1 MWNKEHLDVFKIC
14 ERERWQESYKRV
26 FYLRSGFPAT
36 VKTSAPSRQQQT
48 SCVLKCIFSAK
59 LTGDTATIC
68 KLTKRN
74 GVQRLYLK
82 FYVQSESPGDLTAE
96 KQTFPPQRRS
106 NAHTKIIHATPSF
119 FFFWSHRKPSEG
131 DRLYSKCCIRKSKWH
146 SEQEHQSAWCCVK
159 ITSSLTYFMMQN
171 DGCELHVF
179 FNKEIH
185 FVCYCM

>member
-26 FYLRSGFPAT
+26 FYLRSSFPAT

-119 FFFWSHRKPSEG
+119 FFFFDLTESPQRETDSTVNVASE
-131 DRLYSKCCIRKSKWH
+131 S
-146 SEQEHQSAWCCVK
+146 
-159 ITSSLTYFMMQN
+159 QN
-171 DGCELHVF
+171 GIVNRNIKVHDV
-179 FNKEIH
+179 
-185 FVCYCM
+185 V